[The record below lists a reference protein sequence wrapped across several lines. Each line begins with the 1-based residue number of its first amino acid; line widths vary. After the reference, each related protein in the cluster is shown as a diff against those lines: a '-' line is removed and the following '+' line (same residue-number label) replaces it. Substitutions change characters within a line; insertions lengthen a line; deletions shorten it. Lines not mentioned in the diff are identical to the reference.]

1 MEPNEEFTRGLA
13 LRRQMFGEAGAEQQI
28 ASATEFT
35 QPLQEWVTR
44 VCFGELWHRPG
55 LDFRMRS
62 IITIAMLAALNRPN
76 QVKIHVQG
84 ALENG
89 VTVEE
94 IREILLH
101 AALYAGVPAAVES
114 FVAASDVLA
123 GASTK

>member
-1 MEPNEEFTRGLA
+1 MRREGDFAKGLA
-13 LRRQMFGEAGAEQQI
+13 LRRRMFGEAGADQQI
-28 ASATEFT
+28 AAATEFT

-55 LDFRMRS
+55 LDVRMRS
-62 IITIAMLAALNRPN
+62 IITLAMLAALNRPN
-76 QVKIHVQG
+76 QIKVHVRG

-89 VTVEE
+89 VAVEE

-114 FVAASDVLA
+114 FLAAADVLSS
-123 GASTK
+123 STGE